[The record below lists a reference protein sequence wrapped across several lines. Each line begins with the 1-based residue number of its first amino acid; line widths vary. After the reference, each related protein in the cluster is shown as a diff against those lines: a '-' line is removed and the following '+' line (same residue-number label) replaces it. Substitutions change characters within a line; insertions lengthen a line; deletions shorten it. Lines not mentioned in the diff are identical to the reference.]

1 MSIAISNKPNAS
13 PNSEDKMAYGAV
25 AEGADVP
32 IVMSLKRSLTSGK
45 KSSLGNSSLVM
56 SPFAATMN
64 KTPAVA

>member
-1 MSIAISNKPNAS
+1 MLIAISNKPNAS

-32 IVMSLKRSLTSGK
+32 IVMSLKRSLTSGM
-45 KSSLGNSSLVM
+45 SLGNSSSVM

>member
-1 MSIAISNKPNAS
+1 MSIAISNKPNVS
-13 PNSEDKMAYGAV
+13 PNSDDKMPYGAV
-25 AEGADVP
+25 VEGADIP

-45 KSSLGNSSLVM
+45 KSSLVM